1 MMLALHSL
9 LLLVIVI
16 CYIIHKWLWYTFN
29 MFKLKD
35 IIKNKDNLTND
46 ELLKLLIDKIK
57 AT

>member
-1 MMLALHSL
+1 
-9 LLLVIVI
+9 
-16 CYIIHKWLWYTFN
+16 

>member
-1 MMLALHSL
+1 MLALHSL

>member
-1 MMLALHSL
+1 MLALHSL

-35 IIKNKDNLTND
+35 IIKNKNNLTND